1 MCKYLPA
8 SAPLVQHLNRTTK
21 TLLAL
26 LLNGTEQQTFL
37 TRHCMLVM
45 PHEPKL
51 RSFIAPAHI
60 YTIYE
65 QLYQHCFQLQYDFSN
80 ILEVLDLAVK
90 HHLLTHI
97 PSKTNLVAMFQ
108 QSIAWKLL
116 EEALFMDLFKLA
128 LPRFTDPK
136 FCDQVLDILGSDTTI
151 PDEFDLVL
159 VDNHITTDQP
169 LEPYYRDVRI
179 LLTCTAIFLGRYPEL
194 RNRLQHSR
202 SYTQDSELLWKD
214 HTPNYTE
221 AILPSKLSIE
231 E

>member
-1 MCKYLPA
+1 MCEYLPA
-8 SAPLVQHLNRTTK
+8 SSPLIQRLNRTVK
-21 TLLAL
+21 ALLAL
-26 LLNGTEQQTFL
+26 LLDDSEQQTFL

-45 PHEPKL
+45 PREPKL
-51 RSFIAPAHI
+51 RSFIAPSHI

-80 ILEVLDLAVK
+80 ILEILDLAMRQ
-90 HHLLTHI
+90 HLLTHI
-97 PSKTNLVAMFQ
+97 PSKTNHVNEFQ
-108 QSIAWKLL
+108 QSIAWKLN

-128 LPRFTDPK
+128 LPRFKDPK
-136 FCDQVLDILGSDTTI
+136 FCDRVLDILIHDTTI

-169 LEPYYRDVRI
+169 LGPHYRDVRI
-179 LLTCTAIFLGRYPEL
+179 LLTCTAIFLSHYPEL
-194 RNRLQHSR
+194 RNRLRRSR

-214 HTPNYTE
+214 HTPNYIE